1 MSFTFIVG
9 NVSDEPR
16 LNFTANGNAVINFT
30 VAETKRYMDRSTGEW
45 KDGDTLFQRCYA
57 WKNAGAE
64 NIAES
69 IGKGDRVMVTGELKQ
84 RSYTTDDGNK
94 RQVTELEVTEIG
106 PTLKYAQAKPT
117 KNPRGNA
124 SNTGQ
129 TNQGADPWA
138 TAAA

>member
-16 LNFTANGNAVINFT
+16 LNFTANGSAVINFT

-69 IGKGDRVMVTGELKQ
+69 INKGDRVMVTGELKQ

-94 RQVTELEVTEIG
+94 RQVTELDVTEIG

-117 KNPRGNA
+117 KNPRGNGGNA
-124 SNTGQ
+124 GQ
-129 TNQGADPWA
+129 ANQGADPWA

>member
-16 LNFTANGNAVINFT
+16 LNFTANGSAVINFT

-69 IGKGDRVMVTGELKQ
+69 INKGDRVMVTGELKQ

-124 SNTGQ
+124 GQ
-129 TNQGADPWA
+129 TTQSSDPWA

>member
-16 LNFTANGNAVINFT
+16 LNFTANGSAVINFT

-124 SNTGQ
+124 GNAS
-129 TNQGADPWA
+129 QGADSW
-138 TAAA
+138 AAAAG